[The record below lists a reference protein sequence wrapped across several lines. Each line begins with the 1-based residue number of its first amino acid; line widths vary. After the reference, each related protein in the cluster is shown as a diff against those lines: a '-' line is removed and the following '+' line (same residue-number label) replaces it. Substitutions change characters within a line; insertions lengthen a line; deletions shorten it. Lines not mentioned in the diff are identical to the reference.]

1 MRILRL
7 ENIPSALITFS
18 VRFNSFEAADI
29 SMIDVTKVAAAF
41 QFLLNPGRYGNPS
54 LKWLFHT
61 SSRCDAR
68 FEARFGE
75 AFKRIRSDAEFQY
88 TVINGET
95 FVWPKSSPI
104 DRLKQILS
112 ELIQEDHPHHY
123 DVPPTKITPNDI
135 VLDIGASEGAF
146 AASAM
151 ARGAKVVLVE
161 PSRTMQRVIRQL
173 FMLRK
178 LGEPRLFEYLLG
190 DVHAQTQ
197 FLEDVGNPGG
207 SRAIPDRTTDTYPVE
222 MLTLDEFALRHLQKG
237 VTYIKCDAEGWDCK
251 ILKGGCELLKK
262 YRPKI
267 SVTTYHNRADYRE
280 ISEFLHGLN
289 YSCSGKG
296 LLYSGGALRTLMLH
310 AVPRLS

>member
-1 MRILRL
+1 
-7 ENIPSALITFS
+7 
-18 VRFNSFEAADI
+18 
-29 SMIDVTKVAAAF
+29 MIDVRKVAAAF
-41 QFLLNPGRYGNPS
+41 QFLLNRGRYGNPS

-61 SSRCDAR
+61 SSQCDAR

-75 AFKRIRSDAEFQY
+75 AFKRIRSDADFQY
-88 TVINGET
+88 AVVNGET

-104 DRLKQILS
+104 GCLKQILS

-123 DVPPTKITPNDI
+123 DVPPTKITANDI

-146 AASAM
+146 AAWAV

-173 FMLRK
+173 FLLRK

-197 FLEDVGNPGG
+197 FLEDVNNPGG
-207 SRAIPDRTTDTYPVE
+207 SRGVPSRTADTYPVE
-222 MLTLDEFALRHLQKG
+222 MLTLDEFALRHLQEG

-251 ILKGGCELLKK
+251 ILKAGFALLQK

-267 SVTTYHNRADYRE
+267 SVTTYHNRADYRD
-280 ISEFLHGLN
+280 ISEFLHELN

-310 AVPRLS
+310 AVPRVPSS